1 MTSYSGNAAKAE
13 AALASAQGKN
23 LRQSERVVLTLPIRI
38 SDAEEYGKEFVE
50 EGHTVDVSRQGA
62 TIMVD
67 RQLRHGQIM
76 KIQSIGVFK
85 EAIAQVVGQI
95 MRGTQG

>member
-1 MTSYSGNAAKAE
+1 MSYDELFRKRCQAE

-23 LRQSERVVLTLPIRI
+23 LRQSERVLLTLPIRI
-38 SDAEEYGKEFVE
+38 SGAEEYGKEFVE

-67 RQLRHGQIM
+67 RELRPGQNI
-76 KIQSIGVFK
+76 KIQRIGYSRK
-85 EAIAQVVGQI
+85 PWLRSSAK
-95 MRGTQG
+95 